1 MCLCVCV
8 FVLYFF
14 LFVRGCP
21 AERDLHTVDD
31 GVLSHLATELASN
44 DWDVLVAH
52 FLGVD
57 HVGHTFGPASQ
68 AMEDKLGQMDA
79 ALRYTSESAYCLY
92 LRFDSPCFASLR
104 RFCFVELSGRAQQV
118 YLHATPVCVYI
129 YIFVLG
135 LFGVTVGRRR

>member
-1 MCLCVCV
+1 MCLCVC
-8 FVLYFF
+8 F
-14 LFVRGCP
+14 LFCIFVCVRGCP

-79 ALRYTSESAYCLY
+79 ALRCKNEPACWLY
-92 LRFDSPCFASLR
+92 LRFYSS
-104 RFCFVELSGRAQQV
+104 CFVSL
-118 YLHATPVCVYI
+118 
-129 YIFVLG
+129 
-135 LFGVTVGRRR
+135 